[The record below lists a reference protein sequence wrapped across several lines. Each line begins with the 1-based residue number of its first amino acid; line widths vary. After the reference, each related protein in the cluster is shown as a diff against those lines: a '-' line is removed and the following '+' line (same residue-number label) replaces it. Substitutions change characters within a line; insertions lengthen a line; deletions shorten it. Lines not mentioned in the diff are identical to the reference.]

1 MAITADLEHLSFQHG
16 ELVFTAKAM
25 GEGPVVIC
33 LHGFPDNAGSFRHQ
47 LPALAEAGFRAISVT
62 LRGYERSSIPE
73 NGDYSVE
80 AIAADICAVI
90 DQLDPGPVH
99 LVGHDWGAAIAYNA
113 AAKAPQDF
121 KSLTTM
127 AVPHAGRFA
136 RDGLRIP
143 RQLKMSWYMGFFNLP
158 WVSDWAVRRRDYA
171 FIRNLWR
178 NWSPGWSPEPA
189 VIESVVD
196 TLSQPGVL
204 SAALGYYRAALSLSA
219 PLASPDEAHYPV
231 PVPTLA
237 LSGERDG
244 CIASDVFERLTV
256 VSDFPQGVKFHR
268 VAEAGHFLHQ
278 EKPEVVNSLL
288 IRWLTAIEDD
298 RLGEDLAGNGD
309 RQRHLPIETGL

>member
-16 ELVFTAKAM
+16 PLVFTAKAM
-25 GEGPVVIC
+25 GEGPAVLC

-62 LRGYERSSIPE
+62 LRGYECASIPK
-73 NGDYSVE
+73 NDDYSVE
-80 AIAADICAVI
+80 AIAADIYAVI
-90 DQLDPGPVH
+90 DQLDQGAVH

-113 AAKAPQDF
+113 AAAAPHRV

-143 RQLKMSWYMGFFNLP
+143 RQLKMSWYMGFFSLP
-158 WVSDWAVRRRDYA
+158 WVSDWVVRRRDYA

-178 NWSPGWSPEPA
+178 KWSPGWSPAPD
-189 VIESVVD
+189 VMESVID

-204 SAALGYYRAALSLSA
+204 SATLGYYRAALSLSA
-219 PLASPDEAHYPV
+219 LLASADDAHYPV

-256 VSDFPQGVKFHR
+256 ASDYPEGMRFHR
-268 VAEAGHFLHQ
+268 IAEAGHFLHQ
-278 EKPEVVNSLL
+278 EQPRAVNSLL
-288 IRWLTAIEDD
+288 IDWLNAIDD
-298 RLGEDLAGNGD
+298 DCRGDTLAGDGD
-309 RQRHLPIETGL
+309 

>member
-1 MAITADLEHLSFQHG
+1 
-16 ELVFTAKAM
+16 M

-62 LRGYERSSIPE
+62 LRGYECASIPE

-80 AIAADICAVI
+80 AIAADIYAVI
-90 DQLDPGPVH
+90 DQLDQGPVH

-113 AAKAPQDF
+113 AAAAPHHF

-143 RQLKMSWYMGFFNLP
+143 RQLKLSWYMGFFNLP
-158 WVSDWAVRRRDYA
+158 WVSDWVVRRRDYA

-178 NWSPGWSPEPA
+178 KWSPGWSPAPD
-189 VIESVVD
+189 VIESVID

-204 SAALGYYRAALSLSA
+204 SATLGYYRAALSLSA
-219 PLASPDEAHYPV
+219 LSASASDAHYPV

-256 VSDFPQGVKFHR
+256 ASDYPEGMRFHR
-268 VAEAGHFLHQ
+268 IAEAGHFLHQ
-278 EKPEVVNSLL
+278 EQPQAVNSLL
-288 IRWLTAIEDD
+288 IDWLTAIDD
-298 RLGEDLAGNGD
+298 DCQGETLTGD
-309 RQRHLPIETGL
+309 GD

>member
-1 MAITADLEHLSFQHG
+1 MAITADVEHLSFQHG
-16 ELVFTAKAM
+16 PLVFAAKAM

-62 LRGYERSSIPE
+62 LRGYECASIPE

-80 AIAADICAVI
+80 AIASDIYAVI
-90 DQLDPGPVH
+90 DQLDQGPVH

-113 AAKAPQDF
+113 AAAAPHHF

-143 RQLKMSWYMGFFNLP
+143 RQLKLSWYMGFFNLP
-158 WVSDWAVRRRDYA
+158 WISDWVVRRRDYA

-178 NWSPGWSPEPA
+178 KWSPGWSPAPD
-189 VIESVVD
+189 VMESVID

-204 SAALGYYRAALSLSA
+204 SATLGYYRAALSLSA
-219 PLASPDEAHYPV
+219 LSASADDAHYPV

-237 LSGERDG
+237 LTGERDG

-256 VSDFPQGVKFHR
+256 ASDYPEGMRFHR
-268 VAEAGHFLHQ
+268 IAEAGHFLHQ
-278 EKPEVVNSLL
+278 EQPKAVNSLL
-288 IRWLTAIEDD
+288 IDWLTAIDD
-298 RLGEDLAGNGD
+298 DCQGETLTGD
-309 RQRHLPIETGL
+309 GD

>member
-16 ELVFTAKAM
+16 PLVFAAKAM

-47 LPALAEAGFRAISVT
+47 LPALAKAGFRAISVT
-62 LRGYERSSIPE
+62 LRGYECASIPE

-80 AIAADICAVI
+80 AIASDIYAVI
-90 DQLDPGPVH
+90 DQLDQGPVH

-113 AAKAPQDF
+113 AAAAPHHF

-143 RQLKMSWYMGFFNLP
+143 RQLKLSWYMGFFNLP
-158 WVSDWAVRRRDYA
+158 WVSDWVVRRRDYA

-178 NWSPGWSPEPA
+178 KWSPGWSPAPD
-189 VIESVVD
+189 VIESVID

-204 SAALGYYRAALSLSA
+204 SATLGYYRAALSLSA
-219 PLASPDEAHYPV
+219 LSASADDAHYPV

-237 LSGERDG
+237 LTGERDG

-256 VSDFPQGVKFHR
+256 ASDYPEGMRFHR
-268 VAEAGHFLHQ
+268 IAEAGHFLHQ
-278 EKPEVVNSLL
+278 EQPKAVNSLL
-288 IRWLTAIEDD
+288 IDWLTAIDD
-298 RLGEDLAGNGD
+298 DCRGETLTGD
-309 RQRHLPIETGL
+309 GD

>member
-1 MAITADLEHLSFQHG
+1 MAITAGVEHLSFQHG
-16 ELVFTAKAM
+16 PLVFAAKAM

-62 LRGYERSSIPE
+62 LRGYECASIPE

-80 AIAADICAVI
+80 AIAADIYAVI
-90 DQLDPGPVH
+90 DQLDQGPVH

-113 AAKAPQDF
+113 AAAAPHHF

-143 RQLKMSWYMGFFNLP
+143 RQLKLSWYMGFFNLP
-158 WVSDWAVRRRDYA
+158 WVSDWVVRRRDYA

-178 NWSPGWSPEPA
+178 KWSPGWSPAPD
-189 VIESVVD
+189 VIESVID

-204 SAALGYYRAALSLSA
+204 SATLGYYRAALSLSA
-219 PLASPDEAHYPV
+219 LSASADDAHYPV

-237 LSGERDG
+237 LTGERDG

-256 VSDFPQGVKFHR
+256 ASDYPEGMRFHR
-268 VAEAGHFLHQ
+268 IAEAGHFLHQ
-278 EKPEVVNSLL
+278 EQPKAVNSLL
-288 IRWLTAIEDD
+288 IDWLTAIDD
-298 RLGEDLAGNGD
+298 DCQGETLTGD
-309 RQRHLPIETGL
+309 GD

>member
-1 MAITADLEHLSFQHG
+1 MAITADVEHLSFQHG
-16 ELVFTAKAM
+16 PLVFAAKAM

-62 LRGYERSSIPE
+62 LRGYECASIPE

-80 AIAADICAVI
+80 AIASDIYAVI
-90 DQLDPGPVH
+90 DQLDQGPVH

-113 AAKAPQDF
+113 AAAAPHHF

-143 RQLKMSWYMGFFNLP
+143 RQLKLSWYMGFFNLP
-158 WVSDWAVRRRDYA
+158 WVSDWVVRRRDYA

-178 NWSPGWSPEPA
+178 KWSPGWSPAPD
-189 VIESVVD
+189 VIESVID
-196 TLSQPGVL
+196 TLSQSGVL
-204 SAALGYYRAALSLSA
+204 SATLGYYRAALSLSA
-219 PLASPDEAHYPV
+219 LSASVDDAHYPV

-237 LSGERDG
+237 LTGERDG

-256 VSDFPQGVKFHR
+256 ASDYPEGMRFHR
-268 VAEAGHFLHQ
+268 IAEAGHFLHQ
-278 EKPEVVNSLL
+278 EQPKAVNSLL
-288 IRWLTAIEDD
+288 IDWLTAIDD
-298 RLGEDLAGNGD
+298 DCRGETLTGD
-309 RQRHLPIETGL
+309 GD

>member
-1 MAITADLEHLSFQHG
+1 
-16 ELVFTAKAM
+16 M

-62 LRGYERSSIPE
+62 LRGYECASIPE

-80 AIAADICAVI
+80 AIAADIYAVI
-90 DQLDPGPVH
+90 DQLDQGPVH

-113 AAKAPQDF
+113 AAAAPHHF

-143 RQLKMSWYMGFFNLP
+143 RQLQMSWYMGFFNLP
-158 WVSDWAVRRRDYA
+158 WVSDWVVRRRDYA
-171 FIRNLWR
+171 FIRSLWR
-178 NWSPGWSPEPA
+178 KWSPGWSPAPD
-189 VIESVVD
+189 VIESVID

-204 SAALGYYRAALSLSA
+204 SATLGYYRAALSLSA
-219 PLASPDEAHYPV
+219 LSASADDAHYPV

-237 LSGERDG
+237 LTGERDG

-256 VSDFPQGVKFHR
+256 ASDYPEGMRFHR
-268 VAEAGHFLHQ
+268 IAEAGHFVHQ
-278 EKPEVVNSLL
+278 EQPKAVNSLL
-288 IRWLTAIEDD
+288 VDWLTAIDD
-298 RLGEDLAGNGD
+298 DGRGETSTGD
-309 RQRHLPIETGL
+309 GD

>member
-1 MAITADLEHLSFQHG
+1 MAITADVEHLSFQHG
-16 ELVFTAKAM
+16 PLVFAAKAM

-62 LRGYERSSIPE
+62 LRGYECASIPE

-80 AIAADICAVI
+80 AIASDIYAVI
-90 DQLDPGPVH
+90 DQLDQGPVH

-113 AAKAPQDF
+113 AAAAPHHF

-143 RQLKMSWYMGFFNLP
+143 RQLKLSWYMGFFNLP
-158 WVSDWAVRRRDYA
+158 WVSDWVVRRRDYA

-178 NWSPGWSPEPA
+178 KWSPGWSPAPD
-189 VIESVVD
+189 VIESVID

-204 SAALGYYRAALSLSA
+204 SATLGYYRAALSLSA
-219 PLASPDEAHYPV
+219 LSASADDAHYPV

-237 LSGERDG
+237 LTGERDG

-256 VSDFPQGVKFHR
+256 ASDYPEGMRFHR
-268 VAEAGHFLHQ
+268 IAEAGHFLHQ
-278 EKPEVVNSLL
+278 EQPQAVNSLL
-288 IRWLTAIEDD
+288 IDWLTAIDD
-298 RLGEDLAGNGD
+298 DCRGETLTGD
-309 RQRHLPIETGL
+309 GD

>member
-1 MAITADLEHLSFQHG
+1 MAITADLERLSFQHG
-16 ELVFTAKAM
+16 ALVFTATAM
-25 GEGPVVIC
+25 GKGPVVIC

-62 LRGYERSSIPE
+62 LRGYECASIPE

-80 AIAADICAVI
+80 AIASDIYAVI
-90 DQLDPGPVH
+90 DQLDQGPVH

-113 AAKAPQDF
+113 AAAAPYHF

-143 RQLKMSWYMGFFNLP
+143 RQLKLSWYMGFFNLP
-158 WVSDWAVRRRDYA
+158 WVSDWVVRRRDYA

-178 NWSPGWSPEPA
+178 KWSPGWSPAPD
-189 VIESVVD
+189 VIESVID

-204 SAALGYYRAALSLSA
+204 SATLGYYRAALSLSA
-219 PLASPDEAHYPV
+219 LSASADDAHYPV

-237 LSGERDG
+237 LTGERDG

-256 VSDFPQGVKFHR
+256 ASDYPEGMRFHR
-268 VAEAGHFLHQ
+268 IAEAGHFLHQ
-278 EKPEVVNSLL
+278 EQPKAVNSLL
-288 IRWLTAIEDD
+288 IDWLTAIDD
-298 RLGEDLAGNGD
+298 DCRGETLTGD
-309 RQRHLPIETGL
+309 GD

>member
-1 MAITADLEHLSFQHG
+1 MAITADVEHLSFQHG
-16 ELVFTAKAM
+16 PLVFAAKAM

-62 LRGYERSSIPE
+62 LRGYECASIPE

-80 AIAADICAVI
+80 AIASDIYAVI
-90 DQLDPGPVH
+90 DQLDQGPVH

-113 AAKAPQDF
+113 AAAAPHHF

-143 RQLKMSWYMGFFNLP
+143 RQLKLSRYMGFFNLP
-158 WVSDWAVRRRDYA
+158 WVSDWVVRRRDYA

-178 NWSPGWSPEPA
+178 KWSPGWSPAPD
-189 VIESVVD
+189 VIESVID

-204 SAALGYYRAALSLSA
+204 SATLGYYRAALSLSA
-219 PLASPDEAHYPV
+219 LSASADDAHYPV

-237 LSGERDG
+237 LTGERDG

-256 VSDFPQGVKFHR
+256 ASDYPEGMRFHR
-268 VAEAGHFLHQ
+268 IAEAGHFLHQ
-278 EKPEVVNSLL
+278 EQPKAVNSLL
-288 IRWLTAIEDD
+288 IDWLTAIDD
-298 RLGEDLAGNGD
+298 DCRGETLTGD
-309 RQRHLPIETGL
+309 GD

>member
-90 DQLDPGPVH
+90 DQLDLGPVH
-99 LVGHDWGAAIAYNA
+99 LVGHDWGAAIAYTA

-244 CIASDVFERLTV
+244 CIASDVFEQLTI

-278 EKPEVVNSLL
+278 EQPEVVNSLL
-288 IRWLTAIEDD
+288 IEWLTAIEDD

-309 RQRHLPIETGL
+309 RQRHLPIEAGF

>member
-16 ELVFTAKAM
+16 PLVFAAKAM

-62 LRGYERSSIPE
+62 LRGYECESIPE

-80 AIAADICAVI
+80 AIASDIYAVI
-90 DQLDPGPVH
+90 DQLDQGPVH

-113 AAKAPQDF
+113 AAAAPHHF

-143 RQLKMSWYMGFFNLP
+143 RQLKLSWYMGFFNLP
-158 WVSDWAVRRRDYA
+158 WVSDWVVRRRDYA

-178 NWSPGWSPEPA
+178 KWSPGWSPAPD
-189 VIESVVD
+189 VIESVID

-204 SAALGYYRAALSLSA
+204 SATLGYYRAALSLSA
-219 PLASPDEAHYPV
+219 LSASADDAHYPV

-237 LSGERDG
+237 LTGERDG

-256 VSDFPQGVKFHR
+256 ASDYPEGMRFHR
-268 VAEAGHFLHQ
+268 IAEAGHFLHQ
-278 EKPEVVNSLL
+278 EQPKAVNSLL
-288 IRWLTAIEDD
+288 IDWLTAIDD
-298 RLGEDLAGNGD
+298 DCRGETLTGD
-309 RQRHLPIETGL
+309 GD

>member
-16 ELVFTAKAM
+16 PLVFAAKAM

-62 LRGYERSSIPE
+62 LRGYECESIPE

-80 AIAADICAVI
+80 AIASDIYAVI
-90 DQLDPGPVH
+90 DQLDQGPVH

-113 AAKAPQDF
+113 AAAAPHHF

-143 RQLKMSWYMGFFNLP
+143 RQLKLSWYMGFFNLP
-158 WVSDWAVRRRDYA
+158 WVSDWVVRRRDFA

-178 NWSPGWSPEPA
+178 KWSPGWSPAPD
-189 VIESVVD
+189 VIESVID

-204 SAALGYYRAALSLSA
+204 SATLGYYRAALSLSA
-219 PLASPDEAHYPV
+219 LSASADDAHYPV

-237 LSGERDG
+237 LTGERDG

-256 VSDFPQGVKFHR
+256 ASDYPEGMRFHR
-268 VAEAGHFLHQ
+268 IAEAGHFLHQ
-278 EKPEVVNSLL
+278 EQPKAVNSLL
-288 IRWLTAIEDD
+288 VDWLTAIDD
-298 RLGEDLAGNGD
+298 DGRGETLTGD
-309 RQRHLPIETGL
+309 GD

>member
-1 MAITADLEHLSFQHG
+1 MAITADVEQLSFQHG
-16 ELVFTAKAM
+16 PLVFAAKAM

-62 LRGYERSSIPE
+62 LRGYECASIPE

-80 AIAADICAVI
+80 AIASDIYAVI
-90 DQLDPGPVH
+90 DQLDQGPVH

-113 AAKAPQDF
+113 AAAAPHHF

-143 RQLKMSWYMGFFNLP
+143 RQLKLSRYMGFFNLP
-158 WVSDWAVRRRDYA
+158 WVSDWVVRRRDYA

-178 NWSPGWSPEPA
+178 KWSPGWSPAPD
-189 VIESVVD
+189 VIESVID

-204 SAALGYYRAALSLSA
+204 SATLGYYRAALSLSA
-219 PLASPDEAHYPV
+219 LSASADDAHYPV

-237 LSGERDG
+237 LTGERDG

-256 VSDFPQGVKFHR
+256 ASDYPEGMRFHR
-268 VAEAGHFLHQ
+268 IAEAGHFLHQ
-278 EKPEVVNSLL
+278 EQPQAVNSLL
-288 IRWLTAIEDD
+288 IDWLTAIDD
-298 RLGEDLAGNGD
+298 DCRGETLTGD
-309 RQRHLPIETGL
+309 GD

>member
-1 MAITADLEHLSFQHG
+1 MAITADVEQLSFQHG
-16 ELVFTAKAM
+16 PLVFAAKAM

-62 LRGYERSSIPE
+62 LRGYECASIPE

-80 AIAADICAVI
+80 AIASDIYAVI
-90 DQLDPGPVH
+90 DQLDQGPVH

-113 AAKAPQDF
+113 AAAAPHHF

-143 RQLKMSWYMGFFNLP
+143 RQLKLSRYMGFFNLP
-158 WVSDWAVRRRDYA
+158 WVSDWVVRRRDYA

-178 NWSPGWSPEPA
+178 KWSPGWSPAPD
-189 VIESVVD
+189 VIESVID

-204 SAALGYYRAALSLSA
+204 SATLGYYRAALSLSA
-219 PLASPDEAHYPV
+219 LSASADDAHYPV

-237 LSGERDG
+237 LTGERDG

-256 VSDFPQGVKFHR
+256 ASDYPEGMRFHR
-268 VAEAGHFLHQ
+268 IAEAGHFLHQ
-278 EKPEVVNSLL
+278 EQPKTVNSLL
-288 IRWLTAIEDD
+288 IGWLTAIDD
-298 RLGEDLAGNGD
+298 DCRGETLTGD
-309 RQRHLPIETGL
+309 GD

>member
-1 MAITADLEHLSFQHG
+1 MAITADLEYLALQHG
-16 ELVFTAKAM
+16 ALVFTAQAL

-90 DQLDPGPVH
+90 DQLDLGPVH

-189 VIESVVD
+189 VLESVVD

-219 PLASPDEAHYPV
+219 LLASPDEAHYPV

-244 CIASDVFERLTV
+244 CIASDVFEQLTI

-278 EKPEVVNSLL
+278 EQPEVVNSLL
-288 IRWLTAIEDD
+288 IEWLTAIEDD
-298 RLGEDLAGNGD
+298 
-309 RQRHLPIETGL
+309 

>member
-1 MAITADLEHLSFQHG
+1 MAITADLEHLSFQRG
-16 ELVFTAKAM
+16 PLVFTAKAM

-33 LHGFPDNAGSFRHQ
+33 LHGFPDNAGSFQHQ
-47 LPALAEAGFRAISVT
+47 LPALAKAGFRAISVT
-62 LRGYERSSIPE
+62 LRGYECASIPE

-80 AIAADICAVI
+80 AIAADIYAVI
-90 DQLDPGPVH
+90 DQLDQGPVH

-113 AAKAPQDF
+113 AAAAPHFF

-158 WVSDWAVRRRDYA
+158 WVSDWVVRRRDYA

-178 NWSPGWSPEPA
+178 EWSPGWSPAPY
-189 VIESVVD
+189 VMESVID

-204 SAALGYYRAALSLSA
+204 SATLGYYRAALSLSA
-219 PLASPDEAHYPV
+219 LLAGADDAHYPV

-256 VSDFPQGVKFHR
+256 ASDYPEGMRFHR
-268 VAEAGHFLHQ
+268 IAEAGHFLHQ
-278 EKPEVVNSLL
+278 EQPRAVNSLL
-288 IRWLTAIEDD
+288 IDWLNAIDD
-298 RLGEDLAGNGD
+298 DCRGETLTGD
-309 RQRHLPIETGL
+309 GD

>member
-62 LRGYERSSIPE
+62 LRGYERTSIPM

-80 AIAADICAVI
+80 AIAADIYAVI
-90 DQLDPGPVH
+90 GQLDQGPVH
-99 LVGHDWGAAIAYNA
+99 LVGHDWGAAIAYKA
-113 AAKAPQDF
+113 AASAPKYF

-219 PLASPDEAHYPV
+219 LLASADEAHYPV

-256 VSDFPQGVKFHR
+256 VSDFPR
-268 VAEAGHFLHQ
+268 CR
-278 EKPEVVNSLL
+278 P
-288 IRWLTAIEDD
+288 
-298 RLGEDLAGNGD
+298 LA
-309 RQRHLPIETGL
+309 

>member
-16 ELVFTAKAM
+16 PLVFTAIAM

-62 LRGYERSSIPE
+62 LRGYECASIPE

-90 DQLDPGPVH
+90 DQLDQGPVH

-113 AAKAPQDF
+113 AAAAPHHF

-158 WVSDWAVRRRDYA
+158 WVSEWVVRRRDYA
-171 FIRNLWR
+171 FVRDLWR
-178 NWSPGWSPEPA
+178 KWSPGWSPAPDEM
-189 VIESVVD
+189 ESVID

-204 SAALGYYRAALSLSA
+204 SATLGYYRAALSLSA
-219 PLASPDEAHYPV
+219 LLASAYDAHYPV

-256 VSDFPQGVKFHR
+256 ASDYPEGMRFHR
-268 VAEAGHFLHQ
+268 IAEAGHFLHQ
-278 EKPEVVNSLL
+278 EQPKAVNSLL
-288 IRWLTAIEDD
+288 IDWLTAIDD
-298 RLGEDLAGNGD
+298 DCRGETSTGD
-309 RQRHLPIETGL
+309 GD

>member
-16 ELVFTAKAM
+16 PLVFTAKAM

-62 LRGYERSSIPE
+62 LRGYECASIPE

-90 DQLDPGPVH
+90 DQLDQGPVH

-113 AAKAPQDF
+113 AAAAPHQF

-143 RQLKMSWYMGFFNLP
+143 RQLQMSWYMGFFNLP
-158 WVSDWAVRRRDYA
+158 WVSDWVVRRRDYA
-171 FIRNLWR
+171 FIRDLWR
-178 NWSPGWSPEPA
+178 KWSPGWSPAPDEM
-189 VIESVVD
+189 ESVID

-204 SAALGYYRAALSLSA
+204 SATLGYYRAALSLSA
-219 PLASPDEAHYPV
+219 LLASADDAHYPV

-256 VSDFPQGVKFHR
+256 ASDYPEGMRFHR
-268 VAEAGHFLHQ
+268 IAEAGHFLHQ
-278 EKPEVVNSLL
+278 EQPKAVNSLL
-288 IRWLTAIEDD
+288 IDWLTAIDD
-298 RLGEDLAGNGD
+298 NCPGETLTGD
-309 RQRHLPIETGL
+309 GD

>member
-90 DQLDPGPVH
+90 DQLDRGPVH

-219 PLASPDEAHYPV
+219 LLASADEAYYPV

-244 CIASDVFERLTV
+244 CIASDVFEQLTI

-278 EKPEVVNSLL
+278 EQPEVVNSLL
-288 IRWLTAIEDD
+288 IEWLTAIEDD
-298 RLGEDLAGNGD
+298 
-309 RQRHLPIETGL
+309 

>member
-1 MAITADLEHLSFQHG
+1 MAITADVEHLSFQHG
-16 ELVFTAKAM
+16 PLVFAAKAM

-62 LRGYERSSIPE
+62 LRGYECASIPE

-80 AIAADICAVI
+80 AIAADIYAVI
-90 DQLDPGPVH
+90 DQLDQGPVH

-113 AAKAPQDF
+113 AAAAPHHF

-143 RQLKMSWYMGFFNLP
+143 RQLKLSWYMGFFNLP
-158 WVSDWAVRRRDYA
+158 WVSDWVVRRRDYA

-178 NWSPGWSPEPA
+178 KWSPGWSPAPD
-189 VIESVVD
+189 VIESVID

-204 SAALGYYRAALSLSA
+204 SATLGYYRAALSLSA
-219 PLASPDEAHYPV
+219 LSASADDAHYPV

-237 LSGERDG
+237 LTGERDG

-256 VSDFPQGVKFHR
+256 ASDYPEGMRFHR
-268 VAEAGHFLHQ
+268 IAEAGHFLHQ
-278 EKPEVVNSLL
+278 EQPKAVNSLL
-288 IRWLTAIEDD
+288 IDWLTAIDD
-298 RLGEDLAGNGD
+298 DCRRETLTGD
-309 RQRHLPIETGL
+309 GD

>member
-90 DQLDPGPVH
+90 DQLDLGPVH
-99 LVGHDWGAAIAYNA
+99 LVGHDWGAAIAYTA

-219 PLASPDEAHYPV
+219 LLASADEAHYPV

-244 CIASDVFERLTV
+244 CIASDVFEQLTI

-278 EKPEVVNSLL
+278 EQPEVVNSLL
-288 IRWLTAIEDD
+288 IEWLTAIEDD
-298 RLGEDLAGNGD
+298 
-309 RQRHLPIETGL
+309 

>member
-1 MAITADLEHLSFQHG
+1 MAITADVEQLSFQHG
-16 ELVFTAKAM
+16 PLVFAAKAM

-62 LRGYERSSIPE
+62 LRGYECASIPE

-80 AIAADICAVI
+80 AIASDIYAVI
-90 DQLDPGPVH
+90 DQLDQGPVH

-113 AAKAPQDF
+113 AAAAPHHF

-143 RQLKMSWYMGFFNLP
+143 RQLQMSWYMGFFNLP
-158 WVSDWAVRRRDYA
+158 WVSDWVVCRRDYA

-178 NWSPGWSPEPA
+178 KWSPGWSPAPD
-189 VIESVVD
+189 VIESVID

-204 SAALGYYRAALSLSA
+204 SATLGYYRAALSLSA
-219 PLASPDEAHYPV
+219 LSASADDAHYPV

-237 LSGERDG
+237 LTGERDG

-256 VSDFPQGVKFHR
+256 ASDYPEGMRFHR
-268 VAEAGHFLHQ
+268 IAKAGHFLHQ
-278 EKPEVVNSLL
+278 EQPKAVNSLL
-288 IRWLTAIEDD
+288 IDWLTAIDD
-298 RLGEDLAGNGD
+298 DCRGETLTGD
-309 RQRHLPIETGL
+309 GD

>member
-1 MAITADLEHLSFQHG
+1 MAITADVEHLSFQHG
-16 ELVFTAKAM
+16 PLVFAAKAM

-62 LRGYERSSIPE
+62 LRGYECESIPE

-80 AIAADICAVI
+80 AIASDIYAVI
-90 DQLDPGPVH
+90 DQLDQGPVH

-113 AAKAPQDF
+113 AAAAPHHF

-143 RQLKMSWYMGFFNLP
+143 RQLKLSWYMGFFNLP
-158 WVSDWAVRRRDYA
+158 WVSDWVVRRRDYA

-178 NWSPGWSPEPA
+178 KWSPGWSPAPD
-189 VIESVVD
+189 VIESVID

-204 SAALGYYRAALSLSA
+204 SATLGYYRAALSLSA
-219 PLASPDEAHYPV
+219 LSASADDAHYPV

-237 LSGERDG
+237 LTGERDG

-256 VSDFPQGVKFHR
+256 ASDYPGGMRFHR
-268 VAEAGHFLHQ
+268 IAEAGHFLHQ
-278 EKPEVVNSLL
+278 EQPKAVNSLL
-288 IRWLTAIEDD
+288 IDWLTAIDD
-298 RLGEDLAGNGD
+298 DCRGETLTGD
-309 RQRHLPIETGL
+309 GD